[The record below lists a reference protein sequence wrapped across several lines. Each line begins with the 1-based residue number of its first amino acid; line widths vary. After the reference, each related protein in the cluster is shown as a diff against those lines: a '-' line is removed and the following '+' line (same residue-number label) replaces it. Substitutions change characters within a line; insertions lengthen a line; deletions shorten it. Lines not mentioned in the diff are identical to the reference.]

1 MTRTYETALEK
12 RRCLSLLH
20 LNSKDFHFG
29 LRAISFTT
37 ATAKGQTLA
46 DGLLL
51 KTSTN
56 T

>member
-20 LNSKDFHFG
+20 LNSKDSHFG
-29 LRAISFTT
+29 LHATSFTI
-37 ATAKGQTLA
+37 ATAKGQTPA
-46 DGLLL
+46 NGLLL